1 MSKYKYSQLGVIS
14 HEDVANASLVY
25 LHSDNIEDYYKQDI
39 VTNIEF
45 E

>member
-14 HEDVANASLVY
+14 NEDVANASLVY
-25 LHSDNIEDYYKQDI
+25 LHGDNIEDYYKQDI